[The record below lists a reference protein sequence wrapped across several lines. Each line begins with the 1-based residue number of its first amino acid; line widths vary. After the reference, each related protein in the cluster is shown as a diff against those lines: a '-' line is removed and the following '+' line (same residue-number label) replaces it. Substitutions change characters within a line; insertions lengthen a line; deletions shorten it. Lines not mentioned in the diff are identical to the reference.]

1 MSRRSR
7 VSPFALSESLAPRV
21 PRVTPEE
28 FVRAWQQAPS
38 LQDLARSLNMRE
50 GTATER
56 ARIYRLRGV
65 PLKFF
70 APRVNV
76 RALIALARSL

>member
-7 VSPFALSESLAPRV
+7 VSPFDLSENLAPRV

-28 FVRAWQQAPS
+28 FVRAWQKAPS
-38 LQDLARSLNMRE
+38 LQALARSLNMRE

-56 ARIYRLRGV
+56 ARIYRLRGI
-65 PLKFF
+65 PLKHF
-70 APRVNV
+70 APRVDV
-76 RALIALARSL
+76 QALAALARSL